1 MKRLLFLV
9 PFAALAMALLVRAEP
24 AVTIRAVE
32 LKATPAADARTVVAL
47 PTNSTVD
54 VLTRQ
59 GAWVQVKSGN
69 STGWTKLF
77 DVRAAATGTPA
88 KSGSSGNAMAET
100 LGLATGAR
108 GSTVTTGV
116 RGLDAD
122 MLSRA
127 VPNAQEYATFESYA
141 VTKDQATVFA
151 RAGRLEPRTV
161 EDGVARIACGR
172 PSRGV
177 R

>member
-1 MKRLLFLV
+1 MKRLLLV
-9 PFAALAMALLVRAEP
+9 LAFAVLGTALLVRAEP

-32 LKATPAADARTVVAL
+32 LKATPAADAKTVVSL

-59 GAWVQVKSGN
+59 GAWVQVKSGRD
-69 STGWTKLF
+69 TGWTKLF
-77 DVRAAATGTPA
+77 DLRAPASSAPA
-88 KSGSSGNAMAET
+88 KGGSGNAMAET

-127 VPNAQEYATFESYA
+127 VPNVQEYALFESYA
-141 VTKDQATVFA
+141 VTKDQASVFA
-151 RAGRLEPRTV
+151 KAGRLDSRTV
-161 EDGVARIACGR
+161 DAIAANSARTGAAK
-172 PSRGV
+172 
-177 R
+177 